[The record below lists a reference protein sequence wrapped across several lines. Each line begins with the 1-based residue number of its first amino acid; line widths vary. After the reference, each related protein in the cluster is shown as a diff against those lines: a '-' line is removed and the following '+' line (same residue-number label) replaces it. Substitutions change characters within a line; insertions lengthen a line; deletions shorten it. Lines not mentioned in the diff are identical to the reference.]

1 MRIANLHRWLK
12 SFVKQKKLL
21 TSVIRHVA
29 YSQENNGDCL
39 LFGVAPF
46 CFPFYDT
53 HLHAIATCCKAEAS
67 LKKKTRKRHI
77 VCQLLGCLN
86 GKLVR
91 PQKNDLRV

>member
-1 MRIANLHRWLK
+1 MHRWLK

-67 LKKKTRKRHI
+67 LKKKNTQTTYSMPAARLFEWQISKTP
-77 VCQLLGCLN
+77 
-86 GKLVR
+86 K
-91 PQKNDLRV
+91 K